1 MEETVALED
10 DVFGASVEQLLRTSP
25 QEVARQ
31 MGVSVSEARRVR
43 RVVLERCAAEA
54 VSCGEILREE
64 VRRETA
70 EGRGVTCPVRSG
82 WQRGNLTIP
91 MRGHVLS
98 LSAKIAYSSIA
109 ETLQCNSASLVH
121 FIDASHRANHAI
133 AAVHAAIASVGSLSE
148 SANVAF
154 ECAARRLEVFKCF
167 TLAKL
172 IKQLTTFRKSAAPMS
187 DLLVVDG
194 LDQLLRCVSWRLLP
208 QTRAPISRMLIEI
221 AMERDCAVV
230 IVKSDGD

>member
-10 DVFGASVEQLLRTSP
+10 DVFGASVEQLLRASP

-98 LSAKIAYSSIA
+98 LSAKMHTHLLQRRCSATRRA
-109 ETLQCNSASLVH
+109 LCTLSM
-121 FIDASHRANHAI
+121 
-133 AAVHAAIASVGSLSE
+133 
-148 SANVAF
+148 
-154 ECAARRLEVFKCF
+154 RR
-167 TLAKL
+167 TAL
-172 IKQLTTFRKSAAPMS
+172 IMP
-187 DLLVVDG
+187 
-194 LDQLLRCVSWRLLP
+194 LLP
-208 QTRAPISRMLIEI
+208 FMPQSPALAR
-221 AMERDCAVV
+221 
-230 IVKSDGD
+230 